1 MSFVFFFF
9 FFNDTATTEIYTLS
23 LHDALP
29 ILPLW
34 PFRARRTAAQF
45 QHHSVTRQIPQRGR
59 TNHPSKT
66 WQRRKRRTSKHWK
79 RNWPKCAL
87 RRGRGQM
94 STSSKFGAS
103 VSSAGELRR
112 LLNEPGYVAKP
123 EVAKVMY
130 LALRLGK
137 PLLLEGPPGAG
148 KTQVAKVLSGALG
161 MPLIRLQCYEGIDE
175 SRALYQWNEPLQR
188 MALEFVHQSSTAQCQ
203 EEWSNLKRR
212 LYSTDFLISGPI
224 LRALQSETTTV
235 LLIDEV
241 DKTGPAFEA
250 FLLKILSDFQVS
262 IPQFGTV
269 AANHR
274 PVVVLTSNAQRKLT
288 EALRG
293 RCFLL
298 WMDYPAPELE
308 AEIITRSRESE
319 SRLSLQVARFTAA
332 VRRLGMS
339 KPPAIRESLD
349 WIDALRVLGANEL
362 TAELVSE
369 TLPVILKT
377 REDIDRAAG
386 NVALLLQR
394 AC

>member
-1 MSFVFFFF
+1 
-9 FFNDTATTEIYTLS
+9 
-23 LHDALP
+23 
-29 ILPLW
+29 
-34 PFRARRTAAQF
+34 
-45 QHHSVTRQIPQRGR
+45 
-59 TNHPSKT
+59 
-66 WQRRKRRTSKHWK
+66 
-79 RNWPKCAL
+79 
-87 RRGRGQM
+87 M
-94 STSSKFGAS
+94 STSSKFWAG
-103 VSSAGELRR
+103 VSSAGDVHR
-112 LLNEPGYVAKP
+112 LLIEHGYVAKP
-123 EVAKVMY
+123 EVIKVIY

-137 PLLLEGPPGAG
+137 PVLLEGPPGAG
-148 KTQVAKVLSGALG
+148 KTQVAKVLSEAFE
-161 MPLIRLQCYEGIDE
+161 MPLIRLQCYDGIDE
-175 SRALYQWNEPLQR
+175 AKALYQWNEPLQR
-188 MALEFVHQSSTAQCQ
+188 MALEFTHQSLANGTQGDWAK
-203 EEWSNLKRR
+203 LKHR
-212 LYSTDFLISGPI
+212 LYSTDFLIPGPI
-224 LRALQSETTTV
+224 LKALQSDTTAV

-250 FLLKILSDFQVS
+250 FLLEVLSDFQVS
-262 IPQFGTV
+262 IPQLGTV
-269 AANHR
+269 TANHR
-274 PVVVLTSNAQRKLT
+274 PVVVLTSNAQRRLT

-298 WMDYPAPELE
+298 WTDYPAPELE

-332 VRRLGMS
+332 VRRLGMT

>member
-1 MSFVFFFF
+1 MS
-9 FFNDTATTEIYTLS
+9 ISSTLES
-23 LHDALP
+23 LVC
-29 ILPLW
+29 
-34 PFRARRTAAQF
+34 
-45 QHHSVTRQIPQRGR
+45 S
-59 TNHPSKT
+59 PSDL
-66 WQRRKRRTSKHWK
+66 H
-79 RNWPKCAL
+79 
-87 RRGRGQM
+87 
-94 STSSKFGAS
+94 
-103 VSSAGELRR
+103 R
-112 LLNEPGYVAKP
+112 LLTQHGYVAKP

-148 KTQVAKVLSGALG
+148 KTQVAKVLSAALKL
-161 MPLIRLQCYEGIDE
+161 PLIRLQCYEGIDE
-175 SRALYQWNEPLQR
+175 GKALYQWNGPLQR
-188 MALEFVHQSSTAQCQ
+188 MALEFIHENSATGAHD
-203 EEWSNLKRR
+203 EWSSLKRK
-212 LYSTDFLISGPI
+212 LYSTDFLIPGPI
-224 LRALQSETTTV
+224 LKALQSEPRAV

-250 FLLKILSDFQVS
+250 FLLEILSDFQVS
-262 IPQFGTV
+262 IPQLGTV

-362 TAELVSE
+362 TAEIVSD
-369 TLPVILKT
+369 TLPVLLKT

>member
-1 MSFVFFFF
+1 
-9 FFNDTATTEIYTLS
+9 
-23 LHDALP
+23 
-29 ILPLW
+29 
-34 PFRARRTAAQF
+34 
-45 QHHSVTRQIPQRGR
+45 
-59 TNHPSKT
+59 
-66 WQRRKRRTSKHWK
+66 
-79 RNWPKCAL
+79 
-87 RRGRGQM
+87 M
-94 STSSKFGAS
+94 STSNKLGLV
-103 VSSAGELRR
+103 VSSAGELRQ
-112 LLNEPGYVAKP
+112 LLNERGYVAKP

-148 KTQVAKVLSGALG
+148 KTQVAKVLSDMLG
-161 MPLIRLQCYEGIDE
+161 MPLIRMQCYEGIDE
-175 SRALYQWNEPLQR
+175 AKALYQWNEPLQR
-188 MALEFVHQSSTAQCQ
+188 MALEFIHERSETRPQ
-203 EEWSNLKRR
+203 EEWSELKRK
-212 LYSTDFLISGPI
+212 LYSTDFLVPGPI
-224 LRALQSETTTV
+224 LKALQSEATAV

-250 FLLKILSDFQVS
+250 FLLEILSDFQVS
-262 IPQFGTV
+262 IPQLGTV
-269 AANHR
+269 VANHH

-362 TAELVSE
+362 TAEVVSD
-369 TLPVILKT
+369 TLPVLLKT

>member
-1 MSFVFFFF
+1 MDIDSKS
-9 FFNDTATTEIYTLS
+9 E
-23 LHDALP
+23 
-29 ILPLW
+29 PL
-34 PFRARRTAAQF
+34 
-45 QHHSVTRQIPQRGR
+45 
-59 TNHPSKT
+59 
-66 WQRRKRRTSKHWK
+66 
-79 RNWPKCAL
+79 
-87 RRGRGQM
+87 
-94 STSSKFGAS
+94 
-103 VSSAGELRR
+103 VSSPGELQA
-112 LLNEPGYVAKP
+112 LLIEHGYVAKP

-148 KTQVAKVLSGALG
+148 KTQVAKVFSEALQ

-175 SRALYQWNEPLQR
+175 AKALYQWNEPLQR
-188 MALEFVHQSSTAQCQ
+188 MALEFIHQSSIHGVS
-203 EEWSNLKRR
+203 EEWSELKRK
-212 LYSTDFLISGPI
+212 LYGTDFLIPGPI
-224 LRALQSETTTV
+224 LRALHSETTAV

-250 FLLKILSDFQVS
+250 FLLEILSDFQVS
-262 IPQFGTV
+262 IPQLGTV

-274 PVVVLTSNAQRKLT
+274 PAVVLTSNAQRKLT

-308 AEIITRSRESE
+308 VEIITRSRETE
-319 SRLSLQVARFTAA
+319 PHLSLQVAKFTAA
-332 VRRLGMS
+332 VRRLGMT

-349 WIDALRVLGANEL
+349 WIDALRVLGASEL
-362 TAELVSE
+362 TAEVVSE
-369 TLPVILKT
+369 TLPVLLKT